1 MFGGEWPYRGGRSVL
16 RVDNGPEHG
25 AEFVELVEE
34 HTPEIR
40 IVHGISNNPNS
51 QAYAENM
58 VGRVRTRLRG
68 FRELYGKQWNKYLN
82 DVAAAINQTPTEP
95 LAYSSP
101 ADVMQAAIRRNT
113 DDLILLERVRAAQVG
128 NSRKRRAAT
137 AVRER
142 PLDINTPV
150 RLLNMQYVKQG
161 KQRTNAMKFG
171 PRWSRR
177 VYRITAKQSLGN
189 NVYRYTLDKPNSQK
203 YLLTQLQVVPGTQAG
218 APQMVHDPVDY
229 PVFRVIGKR
238 RRGAR
243 VEYNVLFD
251 GYPAAEWTAARN
263 APAALV
269 AEYEAGLL

>member
-1 MFGGEWPYRGGRSVL
+1 M
-16 RVDNGPEHG
+16 
-25 AEFVELVEE
+25 
-34 HTPEIR
+34 
-40 IVHGISNNPNS
+40 
-51 QAYAENM
+51 
-58 VGRVRTRLRG
+58 
-68 FRELYGKQWNKYLN
+68 
-82 DVAAAINQTPTEP
+82 
-95 LAYSSP
+95 
-101 ADVMQAAIRRNT
+101 
-113 DDLILLERVRAAQVG
+113 G

-142 PLDINTPV
+142 PLRVGTPV

-161 KQRTNAMKFG
+161 KQRTNIMKFG

-177 VYRITAKQSLGN
+177 VYRVIARKNLGN
-189 NVYRYTLDKPNSQK
+189 NVFRYTLDKPNSQQ
-203 YLLTQLQVVPGTQAG
+203 YLLTQLQVVPETQAG

-251 GYPAAEWTAARN
+251 GYPTAEWVAARN

-269 AEYEAGLL
+269 AEYEAGLI